1 MSSNVLEPGKC
12 SNWLLKWD
20 ALPESGS
27 ALSRLDQ
34 QFNVQPSFI
43 YLLTPVL
50 ILVTGK
56 QLLELHPLSLD
67 EDKFKC
73 FCEQWPVA
81 GRILDGLMV
90 SSLKSSW
97 RVTATVYMWFIS
109 VDTGRC
115 RWHVASNFVLFLL
128 SQDGNEGVS
137 IFQDHVEVG
146 LHARK
151 IFEELSDEK
160 ELLVKAVASLNMVRR
175 KGKTN
180 VSLLELEEDEE
191 DLQ

>member
-1 MSSNVLEPGKC
+1 MEKHLFGARKGNFAVTNLEWGGVH
-12 SNWLLKWD
+12 SI
-20 ALPESGS
+20 PEQS
-27 ALSRLDQ
+27 
-34 QFNVQPSFI
+34 
-43 YLLTPVL
+43 
-50 ILVTGK
+50 
-56 QLLELHPLSLD
+56 
-67 EDKFKC
+67 
-73 FCEQWPVA
+73 
-81 GRILDGLMV
+81 
-90 SSLKSSW
+90 
-97 RVTATVYMWFIS
+97 
-109 VDTGRC
+109 
-115 RWHVASNFVLFLL
+115 SNFVLFLL

-180 VSLLELEEDEE
+180 VSLLELEEDKE